1 MRGVEARVHTYI
13 GLQVRYELEREAEAA
28 TLKVASRIRKH
39 HVDIE
44 RAAGTWVGLGL
55 WVMGQG

>member
-1 MRGVEARVHTYI
+1 MGLTPGYI
-13 GLQVRYELEREAEAA
+13 GLQVRYELEAEAEAEAA

-44 RAAGTWVGLGL
+44 RAAGTC
-55 WVMGQG
+55 